1 MHDSDALT
9 IRLDGPYLEMLAL
22 KQSGYCCSQIV
33 VKLILAEQGRDNPD
47 LVRAM
52 AALCNGTG
60 GVCGILT
67 GAACALSVGLTDAPA
82 QELPD
87 SLLPL
92 LLDELTGWFATTA
105 ERSWGGT
112 SCQRILEAS
121 PDKRACTL
129 LLAATLEKVQAIL
142 ATEES
147 SRKEGRG

>member
-1 MHDSDALT
+1 MHDDALT

-22 KQSGYCCSQIV
+22 KHGGYCCSQIV
-33 VKLILAEQGRDNPD
+33 VKLILSRQGHDNPD

-67 GAACALSVGLTDAPA
+67 GAACALSLGLADAPG

-92 LLDELTGWFATTA
+92 LLDELSGWFAATA
-105 ERSWGGT
+105 ERSYGGT
-112 SCQRILEAS
+112 SCERILEAS

-129 LLAATLEKVQAIL
+129 LLAATLEKVESIL
-142 ATEES
+142 ATEGS
-147 SRKEGRG
+147 SRKEGRV

>member
-1 MHDSDALT
+1 MHDDALT
-9 IRLDGPYLEMLAL
+9 IRLDGPYLEMLSL
-22 KQSGYCCSQIV
+22 KHGGYCCSQIV
-33 VKLILAEQGRDNPD
+33 VKLILAERGRDNPD

-67 GAACALSVGLTDAPA
+67 GAACALSVGLADAPA

-105 ERSWGGT
+105 QRSYSGT
-112 SCQRILEAS
+112 SCERILEAS

-142 ATEES
+142 ATEGS